1 MDSFEKYYISVIKL
15 LTRRPRSEKEILDY
29 LLKKK
34 ATPDVISAVIAKV
47 QEQHFQSDLAFARWW
62 VQSRTRYKAKSNLVI
77 KMELR
82 QKGVNDEVIQ
92 SALSEK
98 TDDYKTD
105 FEKAEIIARKYIK
118 RVVNLPRV
126 DQYRRITAYLS
137 QKGFDY
143 DTIRRV
149 IDDIL

>member
-1 MDSFEKYYISVIKL
+1 MDSFEKYYIAVIKL
-15 LTRRPRSEKEILDY
+15 LTRRPRSEKEVFDY

-34 ATPDVISAVIAKV
+34 APPDVISAVIAKV
-47 QEQHFQSDLAFARWW
+47 QEQHFQSDLEFARWW

-82 QKGVNDEVIQ
+82 QKGINDEIIQ
-92 SALSEK
+92 FALQEK
-98 TDDYKTD
+98 TDDYRTD
-105 FEKAEIIARKYIK
+105 LEKAEIIARKYIK
-118 RVVNLPRV
+118 RVINLSKA
-126 DQYRRITAYLS
+126 DQYRRITVYLS

>member
-1 MDSFEKYYISVIKL
+1 MDSFEKYYIAVVRL
-15 LTRRPRSEKEILDY
+15 LTRRPRSEKEIRDY

-34 ATPDVISAVIAKV
+34 ASSDISSAVIAKV
-47 QEQHFQSDLAFARWW
+47 QEQRFQNDLEFARWW
-62 VQSRTRYKAKSNLVI
+62 VQSRTRYKAKSNLII

-82 QKGVNDEVIQ
+82 QKGVNDEIITF
-92 SALSEK
+92 ALSEK

-105 FEKAEIIARKYIK
+105 LEKAGLIAKKYLK
-118 RVVNLPRV
+118 RILTLPKN
-126 DQYRRITAYLS
+126 DQYRRMSSYLS

>member
-1 MDSFEKYYISVIKL
+1 MDSFEKYYIAVVRL
-15 LTRRPRSEKEILDY
+15 LTHRPRSEKELFDY

-34 ATPDVISAVIAKV
+34 APSDVSRAVIAKI
-47 QEQHFQSDLAFARWW
+47 QEQRFQNDLEFARWW
-62 VQSRTRYKAKSNLVI
+62 VQSRTRYKAKSNLII

-82 QKGVNDEVIQ
+82 QKGVSDEIIQ
-92 SALSEK
+92 SALNEK

-105 FEKAEIIARKYIK
+105 GQKAEIIAKKYLK
-118 RVVNLPRV
+118 RILSLPKN
-126 DQYRRITAYLS
+126 DQYRRMSSYLS

>member
-1 MDSFEKYYISVIKL
+1 MDSFEKYYIAVIKL
-15 LTRRPRSEKEILDY
+15 LTRRPRSEKEIFDY

-34 ATPDVISAVIAKV
+34 ATPDVIRSVVKKV
-47 QEQHFQSDLAFARWW
+47 QEQHFQSDLEFARWW

-82 QKGVNDEVIQ
+82 QKGINDELIQ
-92 SALSEK
+92 AALTER
-98 TDDYKTD
+98 TDDYKSD
-105 FEKAEIIARKYIK
+105 SEKAEIIARKYIK
-118 RVVNLPRV
+118 RVMNLPKT
-126 DQYRRITAYLS
+126 DQYRRLTSYLS

>member
-1 MDSFEKYYISVIKL
+1 MDSFEKYYIAVVRL
-15 LTRRPRSEKEILDY
+15 LTRRPRSEKEISDY

-34 ATPDVISAVIAKV
+34 ATLEVSKAIITKI
-47 QEQHFQSDLAFARWW
+47 QQQRFQNDLEFARWW

-77 KMELR
+77 KMELH
-82 QKGVNDEVIQ
+82 QKGINDEIIQ

-105 FEKAEIIARKYIK
+105 FEKAEIIAKKYAK
-118 RVVNLPRV
+118 RIVSLSKN
-126 DQYRRITAYLS
+126 DQYRRMSSYLS